1 MLTPPPE
8 ARCLIFDWD
17 GTLADTQHANYL
29 AMAEALRG
37 FGVELDQSWFDE
49 RTGLSSGEL
58 VETLMK
64 ETAIAGPVPV
74 AEVVRARDAAFL
86 RGCHR
91 IREVPAVAEV
101 MRTYHGSVPVAVASG
116 GARQVIEATI
126 PHVGLSEKID
136 VLVTREDVERGK
148 PWPDLF
154 LLAARRLG
162 VSPGDCLVYEDSD
175 EGLLA
180 AEAAGMAAIDV
191 RPYRAGSAS

>member
-17 GTLADTQHANYL
+17 GTLADTQYANYL
-29 AMAEALRG
+29 AMAEALRRH
-37 FGVELDQSWFDE
+37 GVGLDRSWFDE
-49 RTGLSSGEL
+49 RTGLSSAEL
-58 VETLMK
+58 VEALM
-64 ETAIAGPVPV
+64 EEAAVTGPVPV

-91 IREVPAVAEV
+91 IREVPAVADV
-101 MRTYHGSVPVAVASG
+101 VRAYHGTLPVAVASG
-116 GARQVIEATI
+116 GARRVIEATI
-126 PHVGLSEKID
+126 PHVGLREQID
-136 VLVTREDVERGK
+136 VLVTREDVDRGK

-162 VSPGDCLVYEDSD
+162 VPPGDCLVYEDSD

-180 AEAAGMAAIDV
+180 AGAAGMAAIDV
-191 RPYRAGSAS
+191 RPYRAGSAP